1 METRACMRH
10 HPPQIEGR
18 GNGIKTNVVNNVEIA
33 KALDRPPEC
42 TSRRNISTLTD
53 SYPATD
59 ILKYYGCELGALTT
73 FDAKS
78 GTSIVN
84 GAHDT
89 KMLID
94 KLEGF
99 IKKYVQ
105 CYQCGN
111 PETVFKVGNSWVRA
125 YGNSQLHMLTDS

>member
-1 METRACMRH
+1 MCI
-10 HPPQIEGR
+10 PP
-18 GNGIKTNVVNNVEIA
+18 TA
-33 KALDRPPEC
+33 
-42 TSRRNISTLTD
+42 SR
-53 SYPATD
+53 YTD

-73 FDAKS
+73 FDTKS

-84 GAHDT
+84 GAHDS

-111 PETVFKVGNSWVRA
+111 PETVFKVCNDPCKDQSASCGVVHLKYTSHHGA
-125 YGNSQLHMLTDS
+125 DSQRYDQDEV

>member
-1 METRACMRH
+1 MPVAHIR
-10 HPPQIEGR
+10 
-18 GNGIKTNVVNNVEIA
+18 
-33 KALDRPPEC
+33 
-42 TSRRNISTLTD
+42 
-53 SYPATD
+53 TD

-111 PETVFKVGNSWVRA
+111 PETVFKVRLSVHALNIE
-125 YGNSQLHMLTDS
+125 